1 MINIKPAAAAH
12 GRSLGLGLIT
22 IKHFTEGALMYP
34 LLFLLTSS
42 KEQVRRIE
50 IKRRVCLSGAT
61 FVLSL
66 HILCRGTL
74 MSYCRFR

>member
-1 MINIKPAAAAH
+1 
-12 GRSLGLGLIT
+12 
-22 IKHFTEGALMYP
+22 MYP